1 MSGRGHVPQSSIR
14 TACDQIVD
22 CYGPKGKAVEKLQ
35 TLYANLQAE
44 LEREQDWQR
53 QITLKGEI
61 AFMEGYMETPA
72 ARIADI
78 KWAQKGIRR
87 ETK

>member
-1 MSGRGHVPQSSIR
+1 MSKARVPQSSIR

-35 TLYANLQAE
+35 KLYGNLQTE
-44 LEREQDWQR
+44 LEREEDFQR
-53 QITLKGEI
+53 QMTLKGEI
-61 AFMEGYMETPA
+61 AFMEGYMQTPA

-87 ETK
+87 ESK